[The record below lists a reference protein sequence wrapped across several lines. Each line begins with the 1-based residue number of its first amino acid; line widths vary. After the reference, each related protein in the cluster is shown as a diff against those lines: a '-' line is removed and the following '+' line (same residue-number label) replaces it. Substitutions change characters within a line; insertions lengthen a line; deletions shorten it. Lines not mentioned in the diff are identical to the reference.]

1 MPLIASYLKEQDGGG
16 TVSIGTWRWRVSF
29 WPAQFAVWGAF
40 SILPFLLWL
49 YDILKNQE
57 ALFLA
62 AIRPVSGFILT
73 WATRPAWR
81 RLARAKLQPLKFGI
95 AVIAGNFPLALID
108 YFGSLLI
115 LSASGLIPHQTQAPA
130 LLTGFFALRWVT
142 LVAWTLLYVNAK
154 QILSN
159 AVLKESLRDAELAT
173 LRAQIHP
180 HFLFNALNSIIAEAS
195 DSQKVRA
202 ITQSLAD
209 FLRFSL
215 KQRDGVEPLEREL
228 AALENYLLV
237 QKIRFET
244 DLEYHIDTE
253 PRAALC
259 LAPTFLILP
268 LLENALKYGQQT
280 SPSPLRIYI
289 AASIR
294 KERLCIVV
302 KNTGQWVVPD
312 PSASLNT
319 GLANLRR
326 RLHLTY
332 GESASL
338 EIDRTE
344 DGIIASIQIPATQTT
359 S

>member
-1 MPLIASYLKEQDGGG
+1 
-16 TVSIGTWRWRVSF
+16 
-29 WPAQFAVWGAF
+29 
-40 SILPFLLWL
+40 
-49 YDILKNQE
+49 
-57 ALFLA
+57 
-62 AIRPVSGFILT
+62 
-73 WATRPAWR
+73 
-81 RLARAKLQPLKFGI
+81 
-95 AVIAGNFPLALID
+95 VIAGNFPLALID
-108 YFGSLLI
+108 YLGSLWI
-115 LSASGLIPHQTQAPA
+115 LKASGLIPHQTQAPA
-130 LLTGFFALRWVT
+130 LLTGFFALRWAT

-215 KQRDGVEPLEREL
+215 KQREGVEPLEREL

-259 LAPTFLILP
+259 SAPPFLILP

-312 PSASLNT
+312 PSVSLNT

-326 RLHLTY
+326 RLDLTY

-344 DGIIASIQIPATQTT
+344 DGIIASIQIPATQAN